1 MGRLTPFGT
10 LIVLVLL
17 LAVGGGGLAL
27 TGNLRWPPF
36 GLNLSPAG
44 ATPSAAM
51 TSTPG
56 GVPNPPPSAPPSSP
70 LVAGGLGTAI
80 PATAAAAPTTSA
92 TLPRPTATRT
102 ATPTVTATATATA
115 TATPV
120 PHGLV
125 YAGGLDVSGPA
136 VAQPA
141 LVDPDTRRLLVIS
154 AGADGRGLL
163 TAFDGATGQ
172 KGGETALNL
181 SGLTLDTGAPV
192 PVLLN
197 SAAQRLYVVA
207 RGGRIATLDSASLA
221 LGPALSFEA
230 PVERAFLSP
239 DGLRIYGV
247 QRATAG
253 AAPALRLL
261 DTRTGAVRNLRVPT
275 GWTADS
281 AFLDGTTLYLTG
293 RDGLLPFEGGNNA
306 FGTPITLGWQPL
318 FPLYDPGTRRL
329 FAWRQPQTV
338 PLQPELVALDLPTRA
353 ETGTLTRDGCPCP
366 LAYNPSSGDGRLY
379 LAVPSAT
386 GRVAAYGLAA
396 SFAIHDEVVLNT
408 APALGLLADPTTGR
422 LYVQSRGPHSLLA
435 LHDYG
440 PAERGK
446 ELVQVEVK

>member
-1 MGRLTPFGT
+1 
-10 LIVLVLL
+10 
-17 LAVGGGGLAL
+17 A
-27 TGNLRWPPF
+27 
-36 GLNLSPAG
+36 
-44 ATPSAAM
+44 
-51 TSTPG
+51 
-56 GVPNPPPSAPPSSP
+56 
-70 LVAGGLGTAI
+70 AGGPGTTLPTPPAI
-80 PATAAAAPTTSA
+80 APTTTA
-92 TLPRPTATRT
+92 TVPRATATRIAT
-102 ATPTVTATATATA
+102 ATVTPTATATA

-125 YAGGLDVSGPA
+125 YTGGLDVSGPA
-136 VAQPA
+136 LAQPA
-141 LVDPDTRRLLVIS
+141 LVDPATQRLLVIS

-163 TAFDGATGQ
+163 TAFDAASGQ
-172 KGGETALNL
+172 KGSETALNL
-181 SGLTLDTGAPV
+181 SGLTLDTLAPV

-207 RGGRIATLDSASLA
+207 RGGRIATLDSSSLT

-247 QRATAG
+247 QRAGTG
-253 AAPALRLL
+253 GAPALRLL

-275 GWTADS
+275 GWSADS
-281 AFLDGTTLYLTG
+281 AFLDGNTLYLTG
-293 RDGLLPFEGGNNA
+293 RDGLLPFEAGNNA

-318 FPLYDPGTRRL
+318 FPLYDAGTRRL
-329 FAWRQPQTV
+329 FAWRQPQSV

-366 LAYNPSSGDGRLY
+366 LAYNPALGDGRLY
-379 LAVPSAT
+379 LAVPSAA

-422 LYVQSRGPHSLLA
+422 LYVQSRGPHALLV

-446 ELVQVEVK
+446 DLGQVEVK